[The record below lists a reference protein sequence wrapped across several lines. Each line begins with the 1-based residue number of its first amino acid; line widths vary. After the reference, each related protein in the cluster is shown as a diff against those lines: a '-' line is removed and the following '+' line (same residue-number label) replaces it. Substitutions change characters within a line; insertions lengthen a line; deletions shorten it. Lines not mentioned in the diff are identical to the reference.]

1 MSERFQVAIFGAGRM
16 GQIHGR
22 NAAAN
27 PALRLK
33 YVVDQSSGAAG
44 ALAGACSAE
53 VGDLDRVMADPEIT
67 GVIVASST
75 DTHLEL
81 SLRALGA
88 GKAVFCEKPIDL
100 DLGKTRAAA
109 DRLGGADMPLFVAFN
124 RRFDPHFRELKSK
137 LDAGAVGRLESVNI
151 TNHDPAS
158 PPADFVPRSGGLFK
172 DFTIHDFDMARWL
185 LGEEPCEVFASAS
198 CLVDPEI
205 GRQGDVDTART
216 LLKTASGRLC
226 MISNTR
232 RSGCG
237 YDQRVEAFGAQGMA
251 RVGNVAQSEV
261 EVWREPG
268 AAGAPID
275 FGFVDRYRLSYRNEM
290 DHFAEVLAGRVRPLT
305 GYADS
310 LRALE
315 LAEAA
320 LESSRTGAAVRL

>member
-1 MSERFQVAIFGAGRM
+1 
-16 GQIHGR
+16 
-22 NAAAN
+22 
-27 PALRLK
+27 
-33 YVVDQSSGAAG
+33 
-44 ALAGACSAE
+44 
-53 VGDLDRVMADPEIT
+53 MADPEIAA
-67 GVIVASST
+67 VIVASST
-75 DTHLEL
+75 DSHLEL
-81 SLRALGA
+81 SLRGLEA

-100 DLGKTRAAA
+100 DLAKTRAAA
-109 DRLGGADMPLFVAFN
+109 DRLGAPDTPLLVAFN
-124 RRFDPHFRELKSK
+124 RRFDPHFRELKAR
-137 LDAGAVGRLESVNI
+137 LDAGAVGRVESVNI

-185 LGEEPCEVFASAS
+185 LGEEPSEVFASAS

-251 RVGNVAQSEV
+251 RVGNVAQTEV

-275 FGFVDRYRLSYRNEM
+275 FAFIDRYRLSYRNEM
-290 DHFAEVLAGRVRPLT
+290 AHFAEMLAGKARPLT

-320 LESSRTGAAVRL
+320 LESSRSGAAVRL